1 MSRLVTIYGG
11 SGFVGRYVAR
21 RMARLGWRVRVA
33 VRRPAEAG
41 FVRPYGAPGQVVPV
55 LCNIR
60 DDASVRAAMLG
71 ADAVVNCVGI
81 LNALGK
87 NTFDAVQDEGAGRIA
102 RIAADLGV
110 PHLVH
115 VSAIASGDSDY
126 ARTKA
131 AGEAAVLA
139 AYPAAVILRP
149 SVIFGTDD
157 SFFNRFGGMARMMPL
172 IPLPG
177 AGTRFQPVHVEDVAQ
192 AAVLGA
198 TGAAAPGIYELGGPE
213 VMTLRQVMDRI
224 LSVIQRKR
232 VVVGLPVAFGMP
244 LAFGADMV
252 QAITGGL
259 VENKLV
265 TRDQLRSLRHD
276 TVVSAGARGLHDLGI
291 QPTGVDTVLPE
302 YLWRFRP
309 AGQYAAIK
317 DSARNLKA

>member
-33 VRRPAEAG
+33 VRRPGEAG
-41 FVRPYGAPGQVVPV
+41 FVRPYGVPGQVVPV

-60 DDASVRAAMLG
+60 DEASVRAAMLG

-81 LNALGK
+81 LNAVGR
-87 NTFDAVQDEGAGRIA
+87 NTFDAVQEQGAGRIA
-102 RIAADLGV
+102 RIAAELGV
-110 PHLVH
+110 AHLVH
-115 VSAIASGDSDY
+115 VSAIAAGESDY
-126 ARTKA
+126 ARSKA

-139 AYPAAVILRP
+139 AYPSAVILRP

-157 SFFNRFGGMARMMPL
+157 SFFNRFAGMAQMLPVV
-172 IPLPG
+172 PLPG
-177 AGTRFQPVHVEDVAQ
+177 ANTRFQPVHVEDVAQ

-198 TGAAAPGIYELGGPE
+198 TGEAAPGIYELGGPE
-213 VMTLRQVMDRI
+213 VLTLRQMMERI
-224 LSVIQRKR
+224 LTVIQRKR
-232 VVVGLPVAFGMP
+232 VILPLPVGFGWPTAF
-244 LAFGADMV
+244 ACDMV
-252 QAITGGL
+252 QAVTMGL
-259 VENKLV
+259 VENKVL

-276 TVVSAGARGLHDLGI
+276 TVVAEGAKGLHDLGI
-291 QPTGVDTVLPE
+291 QPTAAGTVLPE

-309 AGQYAAIK
+309 TGQYAAIK